1 MPVTGDMEVDDYDVD
16 DASGIAS
23 EHFSSAKVLPRQW
36 PCVEWSCVEALLRF
50 VPSPVIFAT

>member
-36 PCVEWSCVEALLRF
+36 SCVEALLRF

>member
-1 MPVTGDMEVDDYDVD
+1 MTGDMEVDDYDVD

-50 VPSPVIFAT
+50 VLSPVIFAT